1 MKKRKVVGV
10 ILGVFVLM
18 VVWISGCATPPPPPT
33 TTPTPPEPLLPGQFD
48 GYITVAVDS
57 IAVPNA
63 ASKGK
68 TYLITSAMQN
78 VGDEDLQFQEFAR
91 YIENVLSQRGYIR
104 VRQQETADLLIR
116 LAYGIGD
123 PKTTTETFV
132 IGSQPEYRYWDW
144 WHDRWVIEPAKTETR
159 QRTTTTYMRHLILE
173 AYDLKDPKR
182 QQLWKTTVKS
192 EGRGSDLR
200 IVLPFM
206 ITAAVPYFWENTTG
220 QKVITISGRDKRV
233 LDIRK

>member
-1 MKKRKVVGV
+1 
-10 ILGVFVLM
+10 M
-18 VVWISGCATPPPPPT
+18 VVWISGCATPPTPLPST
-33 TTPTPPEPLLPGQFD
+33 TTPEPEPLLPGQFD
-48 GYITVAVDS
+48 GFIKVAVDS
-57 IAVPNA
+57 IAAPDA

-91 YIENVLSQRGYIR
+91 YIENALSQRGYIR

-132 IGSQPEYRYWDW
+132 IGSQPEYRYWDAW
-144 WHDRWVIEPAKTETR
+144 NQRWVIELAKTETR

-173 AYDLKDPKR
+173 AYDLKNTKR

-192 EGRGSDLR
+192 EGTMSDLR

-206 ITAAVPYFWENTTG
+206 VTAAVPYFGENTTG
-220 QKVITISGRDKRV
+220 QKVIGIGGRDKRV